1 VSILRNLEAK
11 LEGLFEGAFSRTFKS
26 KVQPVEIARKL
37 AKEMQ
42 DNKTVS
48 ISRTYVPNQYI
59 VYLSPDDRTQ
69 FEGYEDGV
77 KKELSDYLLENAR
90 AEGLALLT
98 RPTVEFETDERLG
111 LGEFGIQA
119 MLVRPPEE
127 EGGGDLSEPE
137 PAADFGHTMVY
148 SVDREARRM
157 DAPAAYGGKAMLVGG
172 GKRTVLSGDRIT
184 IGRSRDCDV
193 TLDDANVSRRHAELR
208 REGAAWVVADLGST
222 NGVKV
227 NGHRVS
233 QQPLQPGDEITLGLE
248 RLTFEV
254 Q

>member
-48 ISRTYVPNQYI
+48 ISRTYVPNQYN
-59 VYLSPDDRTQ
+59 VYLSPDDRAQ

-77 KKELSDYLLENAR
+77 KKELSDYLLEHAR

-98 RPTVEFETDERLG
+98 RPTVDFETDERLG

-119 MLVRPPEE
+119 LLVRPPAE
-127 EGGGDLSEPE
+127 EGAGPAAEPE
-137 PAADFGHTMVY
+137 PADFGHTMVY

-157 DAPAAYGGKAMLVGG
+157 DAPAAFGGRAMLVGG
-172 GKRTVLSGDRIT
+172 GKRTVLSGDRVT
-184 IGRSRDCDV
+184 IGRSRECDV

-208 REGAAWVVADLGST
+208 REGGSWVVADLGST

-233 QQPLQPGDEITLGLE
+233 RQPLQPGDEITLGIE

-254 Q
+254 E